1 MIPSVATSSA
11 KPGTAAAGA
20 GHTYVAMFPVSP
32 PVAVDV
38 GTGVGVAVC
47 AGAGVGVAVCAGAGV
62 GVAVAPVPPVG
73 AVVGPFETVGCG
85 DSRTAWL
92 EQPAIRAAQVTGVQS
107 LALKTDLMQKISLS
121 QEDGSW
127 RIKL

>member
-1 MIPSVATSSA
+1 
-11 KPGTAAAGA
+11 
-20 GHTYVAMFPVSP
+20 MFPVSP

-38 GTGVGVAVC
+38 GTGVGVVVC
-47 AGAGVGVAVCAGAGV
+47 TGAGVGVAVWPGV

-85 DSRTAWL
+85 DSRTAGL

-107 LALKTDLMQKISLS
+107 LALKTDLMQNFPISERWFVAHRS
-121 QEDGSW
+121 VADF
-127 RIKL
+127 RA